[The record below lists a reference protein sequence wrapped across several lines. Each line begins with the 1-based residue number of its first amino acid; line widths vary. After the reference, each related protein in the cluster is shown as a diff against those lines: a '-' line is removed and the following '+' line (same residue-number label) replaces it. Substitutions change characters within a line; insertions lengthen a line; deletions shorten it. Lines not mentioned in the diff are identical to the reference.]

1 VTRDEVQEMLSAFG
15 SRRSIGGGR
24 SIKKERSKVHDE
36 GVMEVDPL
44 SEMDTKDIVQRFLDD
59 GGLEDVKPRMEKE
72 EVAAR
77 GSESGVT

>member
-1 VTRDEVQEMLSAFG
+1 
-15 SRRSIGGGR
+15 
-24 SIKKERSKVHDE
+24 
-36 GVMEVDPL
+36 
-44 SEMDTKDIVQRFLDD
+44 VQRFLDD